1 MNEPNWRYG
10 DLVADRAFK
19 ASLYGQFVR
28 VGAALASERRLELI
42 DLLAQAPRH
51 VEALAAEMELP
62 IANTSQHLR
71 ALHAARLVESERQG
85 TKVVYR
91 LADESVLRLWLAL
104 KATAESRL
112 TEVAAVVREFGGD
125 PPDERLARDDLAGRL
140 RSKRDLVLDVRPE
153 IEYAN
158 GHLLGAINIPL
169 GLLSE
174 KVGQLQKDRRIVVY
188 CRGTYCQFADR
199 ALQILRDGGF
209 DAIALDGG
217 WQEWRAEERPAVIAA
232 R

>member
-1 MNEPNWRYG
+1 MQM
-10 DLVADRAFK
+10 ADRPFK
-19 ASLYGQFVR
+19 QRLYAQFAR
-28 VGAALASERRLELI
+28 VGAALSSEHRLELI

-71 ALHAARLVESERQG
+71 ALHAARLVEAERQG

-104 KATAESRL
+104 RAAAESRL
-112 TEVAAVVREFGGD
+112 AEVAAVVREFDGD
-125 PPDERLARDDLAGRL
+125 RPAERLGRDELARRL
-140 RSKRDLVLDVRPE
+140 GSRRYVVLDVRPE
-153 IEYAN
+153 IEFAH
-158 GHLLGAINIPL
+158 GHLPGAINVPL
-169 GLLSE
+169 AALS
-174 KVGQLQKDRRIVVY
+174 KQVGTLPKDKRIVVY
-188 CRGTYCQFADR
+188 CRGTYCRFADR
-199 ALQILRDGGF
+199 ALEILQRHGL

-217 WQEWRAEERPAVIAA
+217 WQEWWAEERPAVPTA

>member
-1 MNEPNWRYG
+1 MVG
-10 DLVADRAFK
+10 AVGDRAFK
-19 ASLYGQFVR
+19 ERLYAQFAR

-91 LADESVLRLWLAL
+91 LADDGVLRLWLAL
-104 KATAESRL
+104 RATAESRL
-112 TEVAAVVREFGGD
+112 AEVPAVVRDFGGD
-125 PPDERLARDDLAGRL
+125 ASSERITRDDLDRGL
-140 RSKRDLVLDVRPE
+140 RSGRYVVLDVRPE
-153 IEYAN
+153 IEYAH
-158 GHLLGAINIPL
+158 GHLPGAINIPVA
-169 GLLSE
+169 LLADKIGE
-174 KVGQLQKDRRIVVY
+174 LQRDKRIVVY
-188 CRGTYCQFADR
+188 CRGTYCQFAGQ
-199 ALQILRDGGF
+199 ALEILRSGGF

-217 WQEWRAEERPAVIAA
+217 WQEWRAEERPAAA
-232 R
+232 AG

>member
-1 MNEPNWRYG
+1 MSVG
-10 DLVADRAFK
+10 DRAFK
-19 ASLYGQFVR
+19 ERLYAQFAR

-71 ALHAARLVESERQG
+71 ALHAARLVEAERQG

-104 KATAESRL
+104 RAAAESRL
-112 TEVAAVVREFGGD
+112 AEVAAVVREFGD
-125 PPDERLARDDLAGRL
+125 DAPAERLARDALDRKLGSR
-140 RSKRDLVLDVRPE
+140 RYLVLDVRPE
-153 IEYAN
+153 IEYAH
-158 GHLLGAINIPL
+158 GHLRGAINIPL
-169 GLLSE
+169 EALPKKAGELP
-174 KVGQLQKDRRIVVY
+174 KDKRIVVY

-199 ALQILRDGGF
+199 ALEILHGRGF

-217 WQEWRAEERPAVIAA
+217 WQEWRAEERPTATAT